1 MGIEMVGS
9 GMVIPAF
16 PHTRFEVQRP
26 RSAVYGEENWTAS
39 CKRMKSEHVLTP

>member
-26 RSAVYGEENWTAS
+26 RSTVYGEENWTLTF
-39 CKRMKSEHVLTP
+39 KRIISGP

>member
-26 RSAVYGEENWTAS
+26 RSAVYGEENWTLTL
-39 CKRMKSEHVLTP
+39 KRIISGP